1 MSQSQDYQIVFDEL
15 IQFVLETISSEN
27 YLKEQGIHRQ
37 KIQKQTFKNR
47 LNSQKSKNQRAKIKP
62 GIYAISAPGR
72 GSGVHFYG
80 VREEVTEEGSDLKAG
95 NGYPSASGLGKYS
108 VGLDVQEDHSH
119 GLCQTFALMYYLN
132 AEDLLKKGESNYRA
146 NINIG
151 LKFLINFI
159 NEDYFNREKCWT
171 YESLLQN
178 IVKLDK
184 NIEDAY
190 RLDVYISQEKL
201 GNEGLICLTELIQF
215 LIRKDKKKNL
225 DTWFYN
231 M

>member
-1 MSQSQDYQIVFDEL
+1 MSQSTNYQIVFDEL
-15 IQFVLETISSEN
+15 IQFVLETISSEK
-27 YLKEQGIHRQ
+27 YLKDQGIHRQ
-37 KIQKQTFKNR
+37 RIQKQMFKNR
-47 LNSQKSKNQRAKIKP
+47 LNNQKSKNKRAKIKK
-62 GIYAISAPGR
+62 GIYAIPAPGR

-80 VREEVTEEGSDLKAG
+80 VREEVTEEDLELKAG

-132 AEDLLKKGESNYRA
+132 KEDLLKKGESNYRK

-151 LKFLINFI
+151 LNFLFDYIY
-159 NEDYFNREKCWT
+159 EDWDNRELCWT

-190 RLDVYISQEKL
+190 RLEVYIHEEKL
-201 GNEGLICLTELIQF
+201 GNEGVICLTELITF
-215 LIRKDKKKNL
+215 LIKKKKNL
-225 DTWFYN
+225 DVWFYN
-231 M
+231 A